1 MTEAKNFVGIIVMVL
16 FPHLEIGRTNTW
28 STNLKFFI
36 NSNDISVDCE
46 TFKIGFI
53 SGNRYRDGR
62 VNLALPGK
70 QIRYIVLEI
79 FTFHSVKN
87 EVYSLTLQW
96 ANYGNSTYSVW
107 HLVLPILREIFR
119 STFIWNYWVDLTKP
133 NF

>member
-1 MTEAKNFVGIIVMVL
+1 M
-16 FPHLEIGRTNTW
+16 
-28 STNLKFFI
+28 I

-87 EVYSLTLQW
+87 EVYSHITVGKLRKFYIHMYLTLFGQKIRESRSFTKELISR
-96 ANYGNSTYSVW
+96 NIFSV
-107 HLVLPILREIFR
+107 RE
-119 STFIWNYWVDLTKP
+119 
-133 NF
+133 

>member
-1 MTEAKNFVGIIVMVL
+1 MVL

-70 QIRYIVLEI
+70 QIRYIVFEI

-87 EVYSLTLQW
+87 EKFTLSLQW
-96 ANYGNSTYSVW
+96 ANYGNSTYISHFLDKKIRESRSFTKELISRNIFSV
-107 HLVLPILREIFR
+107 RE
-119 STFIWNYWVDLTKP
+119 
-133 NF
+133 